1 MFHKSRHCTAD
12 IYQQFLLVTKTKSSA
27 DISETDSA
35 ILDPLMSKRL
45 EKISKQKNKTK
56 SQKKIKIKSQKN
68 LKNSKISPKKLN
80 FRGLEGVKTQN
91 KLTGPGVKSIICK
104 NTTWGNPEKARVFT

>member
-56 SQKKIKIKSQKN
+56 SQKKIKTKKIQKSHKN
-68 LKNSKISPKKLN
+68 KKMN

-104 NTTWGNPEKARVFT
+104 NTTRGNPEKARVFT

>member
-27 DISETDSA
+27 DISETESA

-68 LKNSKISPKKLN
+68 LKNLKKNSKISQKKWIS
-80 FRGLEGVKTQN
+80 G
-91 KLTGPGVKSIICK
+91 
-104 NTTWGNPEKARVFT
+104 A

>member
-68 LKNSKISPKKLN
+68 LKNLKKKIQKSHQKNEFQGPRRGQNPK
-80 FRGLEGVKTQN
+80 
-91 KLTGPGVKSIICK
+91 
-104 NTTWGNPEKARVFT
+104 